1 MLFIVLTVLWVF
13 LMVVITVIS
22 PAKTSIHE
30 IQEILIGI
38 GLWIWIATMY
48 FACRLSDE
56 RNRII
61 NTLDEI
67 KEAQEYAIHTKQMTP
82 KSRGKKSASFVDER

>member
-1 MLFIVLTVLWVF
+1 
-13 LMVVITVIS
+13 
-22 PAKTSIHE
+22 
-30 IQEILIGI
+30 
-38 GLWIWIATMY
+38 MY